1 MGYVDNM
8 VNSSEKMKDN
18 RTMDSTENLSSFYL
32 NYRDLVFSINKR
44 GEFIWVNIWETSL
57 FTMKT
62 RRKVLFRKVSRLF
75 GKETGVYN
83 LDVVVK
89 NGNVFSL
96 EIDTKPY
103 IKNKI
108 IAGEIGVVKNG
119 KKIIH
124 NIKNV
129 KVLSESEKNTV
140 KKRCSK
146 KITIYT

>member
-1 MGYVDNM
+1 MI
-8 VNSSEKMKDN
+8 NSSEKMKDN

-32 NYRDLVFSINKR
+32 NNSDLIFSIDKK
-44 GEFIWVNIWETSL
+44 GEFIGVNIWKTSF
-57 FTMKT
+57 FTMKA
-62 RRKVLFRKVSRLF
+62 REEALFRKVSRLI
-75 GKETGVYN
+75 GKERSVYN

-89 NGNVFSL
+89 NKNFFSL

-108 IAGEIGVVKNG
+108 VAAEIGIIKNG

-129 KVLSESEKNTV
+129 KVLSESEKNIV
-140 KKRCSK
+140 KKRCDK
-146 KITIYT
+146 KITI